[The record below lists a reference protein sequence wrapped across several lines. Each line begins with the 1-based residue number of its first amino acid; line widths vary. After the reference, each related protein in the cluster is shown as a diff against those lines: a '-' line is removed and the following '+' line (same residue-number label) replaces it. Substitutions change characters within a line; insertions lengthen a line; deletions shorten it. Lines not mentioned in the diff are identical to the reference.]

1 MTQYAYGKTGM
12 VSYDDPR
19 AICDKTEYG
28 ENVLTFS
35 PTRHV
40 IAEGSLDF
48 VPNLYCSHGS

>member
-28 ENVLTFS
+28 ENVLTFFTHS
-35 PTRHV
+35 ARH
-40 IAEGSLDF
+40 S
-48 VPNLYCSHGS
+48 